1 MMTVQNSSQALASYQ
16 QMGAYGQVEQA
27 NGHEL
32 VRLLLETLS
41 VRISEAR
48 MCIEKGD
55 ISEKIIRLTKALNII
70 DGLRMSLNIEE
81 GGEVATNLDDLY
93 DYMQRQLVQANA
105 HNKISLLD
113 EVKGLV
119 EEIKSAWVLIP
130 EEVRK

>member
-1 MMTVQNSSQALASYQ
+1 MTSFSSNQALASYQ
-16 QMGAYGQVEQA
+16 EMGAYGQVEQA

-32 VRLLLETLS
+32 IRLLLETLS
-41 VRISEAR
+41 VRINEAKS
-48 MCIEKGD
+48 CIQQGD
-55 ISEKIIRLTKALNII
+55 ISEKITRLTKALNIL

-81 GGEVATNLDDLY
+81 GGEIAANLDDLY

-105 HNKISLLD
+105 HNDIDILD

-130 EEVRK
+130 DELRK